1 MGRRARLGAAY
12 NGLVT
17 DMGRTLVVVG
27 AVLLVLGLLMSLGA
41 KVPLGRLP
49 GDIVYRRGNFTFY
62 FPLVTCILISLV
74 LTAILS
80 LLRR

>member
-1 MGRRARLGAAY
+1 
-12 NGLVT
+12 
-17 DMGRTLVVVG
+17 MGRTLVVVG

-74 LTAILS
+74 LTAIFS